1 MNEGLAEILC
11 FIWTLGHSSVVAF
24 DNEGIALSLM
34 SKLLYFQGSTI
45 FYLINIAM
53 VKGNNGR
60 GQFIL
65 FLQSVF
71 ANNQIHSGYN
81 QLVEK
86 LNIRIV

>member
-1 MNEGLAEILC
+1 MCREAIHI
-11 FIWTLGHSSVVAF
+11 IWTKKVSVL
-24 DNEGIALSLM
+24 I
-34 SKLLYFQGSTI
+34 
-45 FYLINIAM
+45 INIAM
-53 VKGNNGR
+53 VKGNHGR

-65 FLQSVF
+65 FLQPVF